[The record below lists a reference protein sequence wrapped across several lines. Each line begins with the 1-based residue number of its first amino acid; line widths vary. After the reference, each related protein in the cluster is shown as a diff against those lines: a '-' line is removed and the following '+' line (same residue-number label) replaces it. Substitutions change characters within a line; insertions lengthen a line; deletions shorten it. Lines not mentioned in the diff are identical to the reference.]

1 MSPVPILFVC
11 IWLLPLKKHKEL
23 TFSTLLF
30 FEFIIILSVVSSPVC
45 TLNIESFPTKGS
57 AIVLN
62 TNAENGISLFGLT
75 NISLLLLSIATLALL
90 ISGDGKYPLI
100 ESNRLFI
107 PTIDTELPHI
117 TGAISPSSNPIESP
131 L

>member
-1 MSPVPILFVC
+1 MSPAPILLVC
-11 IWLLPLKKHKEL
+11 IWLLPLKKHNEL

-30 FEFIIILSVVSSPVC
+30 FEFILSVVSSPVC

-100 ESNRLFI
+100 ESNKLFI